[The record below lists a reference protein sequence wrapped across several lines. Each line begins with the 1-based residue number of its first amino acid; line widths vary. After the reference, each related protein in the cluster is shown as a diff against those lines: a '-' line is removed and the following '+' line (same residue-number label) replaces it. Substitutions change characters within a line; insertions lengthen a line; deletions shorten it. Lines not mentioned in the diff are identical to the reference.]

1 MSVIIRLQNLPL
13 AANASD
19 VRSFFKGLS
28 IPDGGV
34 HIVGGA
40 LGDAFIAFSTDEDAR
55 QAMALNGGCI
65 KNEPISLLLSSRAEM
80 QKVIEQARKAALSYM
95 QLKQAATVA
104 AVLPKA
110 AVPVQRP
117 TIPATTTLSPL
128 SVAGSKAAPTAS
140 SLAQFNIPPSAKI
153 AAGGTTAPASGV
165 AQQPQPPVIS
175 LAGFLA
181 KAAASATVAP
191 TVPAATTVAT
201 LSPLLAQGSS
211 YNEIP
216 GLSFLSSD
224 AAADEAG
231 PVMTPLAR
239 TTAPTL
245 PSNGGNLSDWL
256 SALNSQAAKAVVP
269 PVAAEMPRPIIVN
282 DQSPWK
288 FLKKDRRSRSRS
300 RSRERS
306 YRRGSRSSSRERDN
320 RRRSRSSSRGRTYN
334 RDADSHS
341 RSSSR
346 ERNTRWSRSSSR
358 ERRSGRGRR
367 RNSRSRSPSR
377 DRFGRTRQRSRSRS
391 RDRRSHDSNSRDRYD
406 ASNGGR
412 SRFSDKNDLEFV
424 ALQQQQQQQQGQH
437 SINGGAFAGLNQT
450 MEPIFGLHT
459 GPGGMV
465 DARARFGNNNQQQPN
480 HFSTRSGKI
489 SPLPSGNGLNGG
501 FGGMFRNTSPLP
513 ESVYSSAKSGA
524 ITSDYAVKISNL
536 ESVTGYGEIRRFF
549 KSHLITTQGIKM
561 INDQNGRRTGTA
573 YIQFLRK
580 EGKKYALSRDG
591 SAVRRMRVRIESI
604 TDQEFDS
611 AVDSYRPG
619 MSHNGKAWD
628 DQNPRNVNPWCTND
642 YSNEGRNGGGGGR
655 AGSSD
660 VIEIADDRDEPRHDS
675 GRRPPPVAAS
685 SALVVWNLP
694 TFTTEQD
701 IMKMFSDFTVVE
713 VLIVKNHHAPKQLD
727 GYVKFH
733 RQEDAQEAWKQVHR
747 HFIGNKK
754 VTVLVCQEI
763 DYEVAKNEHENPR
776 DVEESSS
783 SEQQQQQQQ
792 NADGQMERERA
803 GSENGQ
809 SEERESVNGSSSG
822 NGGNHSRQGRSSKHG
837 SRWGSVERPW
847 DDDTSENI
855 ALKNM
860 MLEAQRRMNAEAAG
874 AANSES
880 NGPWNVLDDRMSRGN
895 SLGNDSDNN
904 GNSNGNQSNEAINN
918 MQIMNFINN
927 MNQMNNN
934 GHGNQQQQQ
943 QQGGGNSRDP
953 RRANSRFAPSNDS
966 SEMFQRTNWLLL
978 RNVDFHVYEEDV
990 FAFFGHDGFQAKNV
1004 LLVHNERGG
1013 RTGECLVEFGS
1024 PSEAAHAESKS
1035 SQNLGRRKV
1044 FASHLDR
1051 GQVADLMARFHA
1063 IAQGLQPSHWL
1074 PDHLR
1079 NENSNGGGGSG
1090 GGGGGGGGN
1099 GGGGGGSQNDDPEK
1113 NQGVGCGPYRTST
1126 VGLLNLAYKTT
1137 VEDVQ
1142 KFFQEFNL
1150 PLENIRRR
1158 FLDNGNATGE
1168 AMVRFRNHQDAE
1180 KALNEYQNR
1189 KLFGR
1194 NVRLRLINDD

>member
-95 QLKQAATVA
+95 QLKQAATTVA
-104 AVLPKA
+104 TAVLPKA
-110 AVPVQRP
+110 AVPQP
-117 TIPATTTLSPL
+117 SII
-128 SVAGSKAAPTAS
+128 PTAVTVPAQTGQKLTAVAK
-140 SLAQFNIPPSAKI
+140 SLTQFNIPPPGNSKL
-153 AAGGTTAPASGV
+153 AASVTTAASTAAV
-165 AQQPQPPVIS
+165 QQPQPPVIS

-181 KAAASATVAP
+181 KAAAKQQNKASVTPAT
-191 TVPAATTVAT
+191 T

-224 AAADEAG
+224 AGDVG
-231 PVMTPLAR
+231 TTTP
-239 TTAPTL
+239 TASAVPPI
-245 PSNGGNLSDWL
+245 PSNSSLSDWL
-256 SALNSQAAKAVVP
+256 SALHGQAAKVAPVV
-269 PVAAEMPRPIIVN
+269 AEMPRPIIVE

-288 FLKKDRRSRSRS
+288 FLKKDRRSHSRS

-306 YRRGSRSSSRERDN
+306 YRRSSRSSSREREN
-320 RRRSRSSSRGRTYN
+320 RSRRSRSSSRDRTAYK
-334 RDADSHS
+334 RDGGHS

-346 ERNTRWSRSSSR
+346 DRNTRWSRSSSR
-358 ERRSGRGRR
+358 EYGRGRY
-367 RNSRSRSPSR
+367 RNSRSRSSSR

-391 RDRRSHDSNSRDRYD
+391 RDRRSQESNSRDRYD
-406 ASNGGR
+406 ASNNSGR
-412 SRFSDKNDLEFV
+412 SARVSRFSERNELDF
-424 ALQQQQQQQQGQH
+424 AAQQQQAMH
-437 SINGGAFAGLNQT
+437 SMNGLLSGIHQAA
-450 MEPIFGLHT
+450 EPIFGLHT
-459 GPGGMV
+459 TPGAIA
-465 DARARFGNNNQQQPN
+465 DLRSRYEHNQPPG

-489 SPLPSGNGLNGG
+489 SPPPNANGG
-501 FGGMFRNTSPLP
+501 FGSSFRNTSPLP
-513 ESVYSSAKSGA
+513 DSVYASTKSGA
-524 ITSDYAVKISNL
+524 NTSDYAVKMSNL
-536 ESVTGYGEIRRFF
+536 EPAIGYGEIRRCF
-549 KSHLITTQGIKM
+549 KTHLISTQGIKM
-561 INDQNGRRTGTA
+561 INDRSGRRTGVA

-580 EGKKYALSRDG
+580 EGKKFALTCDG
-591 SAVRRMRVRIESI
+591 SVVRRRRVRIESI
-604 TDQEFDS
+604 TDQEYE
-611 AVDSYRPG
+611 AAIDSYRPG
-619 MSHNGKAWD
+619 VSPNSRPWD
-628 DQNPRNVNPWCTND
+628 DSEHNVNPWSTND
-642 YSNEGRNGGGGGR
+642 SATESRNGGRGR
-655 AGSSD
+655 AGSND
-660 VIEIADDRDEPRHDS
+660 VIEIPDDRDEPRNEH
-675 GRRPPPVAAS
+675 RRPPSVPSA
-685 SALVVWNLP
+685 ALVVWNLP

-713 VLIVKNHHAPKQLD
+713 VLIVRNHHVPKQLD

-747 HFIGNKK
+747 HFIGIKK
-754 VTVLVCQEI
+754 VTVRVCQEI

-776 DVEESSS
+776 EVEEST
-783 SEQQQQQQQ
+783 SEQQNSDEQRKS
-792 NADGQMERERA
+792 ERER
-803 GSENGQ
+803 
-809 SEERESVNGSSSG
+809 SG
-822 NGGNHSRQGRSSKHG
+822 NHETAANGNVSDSGGSNGRQGRSNKHG
-837 SRWGSVERPW
+837 TRWGSVERTWNNSSDNVSP
-847 DDDTSENI
+847 TNS
-855 ALKNM
+855 M
-860 MLEAQRRMNAEAAG
+860 MEARRQMDFDAG
-874 AANSES
+874 ANSDT
-880 NGPWNVLDDRMSRGN
+880 NGSWNNRDERVSRGDD
-895 SLGNDSDNN
+895 SVGNDSDNN
-904 GNSNGNQSNEAINN
+904 GNASGNQN
-918 MQIMNFINN
+918 MNN
-927 MNQMNNN
+927 MNRLHIANIMNSIRNMN
-934 GHGNQQQQQ
+934 GNGNSDQQQQQ
-943 QQGGGNSRDP
+943 QHQQGGNSRDP
-953 RRANSRFAPSNDS
+953 RRANSRFGANTDN

-1051 GQVADLMARFHA
+1051 GQVADLMARFNA

-1079 NENSNGGGGSG
+1079 NNRTSNNGGSNGG
-1090 GGGGGGGGN
+1090 N
-1099 GGGGGGSQNDDPEK
+1099 GDGSQADDPEK

-1126 VGLLNLAYKTT
+1126 VGLLNLAYKTS
-1137 VEDVQ
+1137 VEDIHN
-1142 KFFQEFNL
+1142 FFQEFDL
-1150 PLENIRRR
+1150 PLENIRKR
-1158 FLDNGNATGE
+1158 FLDNGHATGE

-1194 NVRLRLINDD
+1194 NVRIRLINDD

>member
-117 TIPATTTLSPL
+117 TVPATTTVSPL

-140 SLAQFNIPPSAKI
+140 SLAQFHIPPPAKI
-153 AAGGTTAPASGV
+153 AAGGNTAPAS
-165 AQQPQPPVIS
+165 
-175 LAGFLA
+175 
-181 KAAASATVAP
+181 
-191 TVPAATTVAT
+191 
-201 LSPLLAQGSS
+201 
-211 YNEIP
+211 
-216 GLSFLSSD
+216 
-224 AAADEAG
+224 
-231 PVMTPLAR
+231 
-239 TTAPTL
+239 
-245 PSNGGNLSDWL
+245 
-256 SALNSQAAKAVVP
+256 
-269 PVAAEMPRPIIVN
+269 
-282 DQSPWK
+282 
-288 FLKKDRRSRSRS
+288 DRRSRSRS

-377 DRFGRTRQRSRSRS
+377 DR
-391 RDRRSHDSNSRDRYD
+391 RDRYD

-424 ALQQQQQQQQGQH
+424 ALQQQQQQQH

-459 GPGGMV
+459 GPGGMA

-501 FGGMFRNTSPLP
+501 FGGI
-513 ESVYSSAKSGA
+513 AKSGA

-580 EGKKYALSRDG
+580 EGKKFALSRDG

-628 DQNPRNVNPWCTND
+628 DQNPP
-642 YSNEGRNGGGGGR
+642 
-655 AGSSD
+655 
-660 VIEIADDRDEPRHDS
+660 DDRDEPRHDS

-783 SEQQQQQQQ
+783 FEQQQQQQQ
-792 NADGQMERERA
+792 NADGQMERERT

-809 SEERESVNGSSSG
+809 SEEQES
-822 NGGNHSRQGRSSKHG
+822 
-837 SRWGSVERPW
+837 
-847 DDDTSENI
+847 
-855 ALKNM
+855 
-860 MLEAQRRMNAEAAG
+860 AAG
-874 AANSES
+874 AANAES
-880 NGPWNVLDDRMSRGN
+880 NGPWNVRDDRMSRGN

-904 GNSNGNQSNEAINN
+904 GNSNGGNQSNEAINN

-934 GHGNQQQQQ
+934 GN
-943 QQGGGNSRDP
+943 
-953 RRANSRFAPSNDS
+953 
-966 SEMFQRTNWLLL
+966 
-978 RNVDFHVYEEDV
+978 
-990 FAFFGHDGFQAKNV
+990 
-1004 LLVHNERGG
+1004 
-1013 RTGECLVEFGS
+1013 
-1024 PSEAAHAESKS
+1024 
-1035 SQNLGRRKV
+1035 
-1044 FASHLDR
+1044 
-1051 GQVADLMARFHA
+1051 
-1063 IAQGLQPSHWL
+1063 
-1074 PDHLR
+1074 
-1079 NENSNGGGGSG
+1079 GGGSG
-1090 GGGGGGGGN
+1090 S
-1099 GGGGGGSQNDDPEK
+1099 GGSQNDDPEK